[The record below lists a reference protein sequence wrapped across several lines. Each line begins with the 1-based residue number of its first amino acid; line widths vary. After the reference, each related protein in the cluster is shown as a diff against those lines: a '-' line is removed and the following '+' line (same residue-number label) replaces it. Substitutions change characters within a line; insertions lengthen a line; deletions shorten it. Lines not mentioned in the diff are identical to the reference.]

1 MTSPTVPMPN
11 DAARRADALTQTVLT
26 LAKEVW
32 TLRDR
37 QLVLEAVLQERG
49 IDVGESELAAEY
61 AAAGVQVGINPVQT
75 PAGSYVAAAGA
86 VPPAAPANE

>member
-1 MTSPTVPMPN
+1 MSNATPPMPH

-37 QLVLEAVLQERG
+37 QLVLEAVLQQRG
-49 IDVGESELAAEY
+49 IDV
-61 AAAGVQVGINPVQT
+61 AAAIDSFQPDATLKKRLADERRRFLADIVD
-75 PAGSYVAAAGA
+75 ALSS
-86 VPPAAPANE
+86 PPKP

>member
-1 MTSPTVPMPN
+1 MPQ

-37 QLVLEAVLQERG
+37 QIVLEAVLQERG
-49 IDVGESELAAEY
+49 IDV
-61 AAAGVQVGINPVQT
+61 AAAIERYQ
-75 PAGSYVAAAGA
+75 PAGDVKTRLADERRRFLADIVDALSAT
-86 VPPAAPANE
+86 PKP

>member
-1 MTSPTVPMPN
+1 MPN

-49 IDVGESELAAEY
+49 IDVTQAVDRFQPSGALKQRLADERRLFLADIVD
-61 AAAGVQVGINPVQT
+61 AL
-75 PAGSYVAAAGA
+75 SS
-86 VPPAAPANE
+86 PPKP